1 MTRIVGFLEGAN
13 GPLNGRLYVKAG
25 GAFIGAPAKDLSFK
39 VSDGVVDIELPSC
52 PPGLPYF
59 VDWKDTGDISRLQY
73 VERWRVPAVQEISV
87 DEVRGLVRNRAVQQ
101 QPVARKGDLLEAT
114 MLRGEVSELTCCVQR
129 LEEEKATLLKA
140 VSEAENKAAAAQAR
154 VASLSSE
161 LGSARRDAHQAKVQQ
176 QEVVVE
182 KIIEKKMTPA
192 EYAENIA
199 EYRQRAELLA
209 QENQRL
215 QQEVAETLSLSTH
228 FASLHSEIDRLKFER
243 QQLLSRIDEL
253 KRPKRTVSSFRNEAI
268 ANLDRLLSD

>member
-1 MTRIVGFLEGAN
+1 MARIVGFLEGVN

-25 GAFIGAPAKDLSFK
+25 GAFIGAPAKDLAFK
-39 VSDGVVDIELPSC
+39 VSDGIVDIELPSC

-87 DEVRGLVRNRAVQQ
+87 DEVRGLVRNRPVQQ
-101 QPVARKGDLLEAT
+101 NAAPRKGDLLEAT
-114 MLRGEVSELTCCVQR
+114 VLRGEISELACCVKR
-129 LEEEKATLLKA
+129 LEEENAKLLKA
-140 VSEAENKAAAAQAR
+140 VSDAENKAAAAQAR

-228 FASLHSEIDRLKFER
+228 FASLHSEIDRLKFEK

>member
-39 VSDGVVDIELPSC
+39 VSDGIVDIELPSC

-114 MLRGEVSELTCCVQR
+114 VLRGEVSELACCVNR
-129 LEEEKATLLKA
+129 LEEENAKLLK
-140 VSEAENKAAAAQAR
+140 SITEAESKAAAAQGR
-154 VASLSSE
+154 VASLLSDLE
-161 LGSARRDAHQAKVQQ
+161 SARRQAHQATVQQ

-182 KIIEKKMTPA
+182 KVIEKRMTPD
-192 EYAENIA
+192 EYVDTIA
-199 EYRQRAELLA
+199 EYRQQAELLS
-209 QENQRL
+209 QENERL
-215 QQEVAETLSLSTH
+215 RQEVAETLSLSTH
-228 FASLHSEIDRLKFER
+228 FASLHSEIDRLKFEK
-243 QQLLSRIDEL
+243 QQLLSRIEEL
-253 KRPKRTVSSFRNEAI
+253 KRPKRSVSSFRNEAI